1 MSSAKLQMVDELE
14 SGAQFFGTTLKSME
28 AEIQSP
34 HSARML
40 VDVVAPSLGFVEIE
54 ILAVGDQAYMKFSK
68 DAQWLPLPLE
78 QVSFNFGAVGVTLSE
93 VLPIMKNVAIT
104 GRESLGGAQT
114 IRVDGNIVSEELSDL
129 ITSVDSG
136 HLITLT
142 FWLDEVEHTLRQ
154 LRIAGKIF
162 DADAPGTKRLV
173 TISGL
178 NVPVDIQ
185 VPGYSRR
192 TVNAAKSGFTSL
204 GSSQSVVLGI
214 LCLGVFSTALDQT
227 VVVAA
232 LPSVMV
238 DLEIPLTDLDRASWI
253 VTGYLIAY
261 TVAMP
266 LAGRLS
272 DVHGRVRMFQA
283 ALVLF
288 SIGSALVAVA
298 PDFSWI
304 VSARVLQAIGGG
316 ATVPIGLAMAVG
328 VVAPEKRGIALGT
341 RGRLG

>member
-185 VPGYSRR
+185 VPDI
-192 TVNAAKSGFTSL
+192 AAG
-204 GSSQSVVLGI
+204 Q
-214 LCLGVFSTALDQT
+214 
-227 VVVAA
+227 
-232 LPSVMV
+232 
-238 DLEIPLTDLDRASWI
+238 
-253 VTGYLIAY
+253 
-261 TVAMP
+261 
-266 LAGRLS
+266 
-272 DVHGRVRMFQA
+272 
-283 ALVLF
+283 
-288 SIGSALVAVA
+288 
-298 PDFSWI
+298 
-304 VSARVLQAIGGG
+304 
-316 ATVPIGLAMAVG
+316 
-328 VVAPEKRGIALGT
+328 
-341 RGRLG
+341 